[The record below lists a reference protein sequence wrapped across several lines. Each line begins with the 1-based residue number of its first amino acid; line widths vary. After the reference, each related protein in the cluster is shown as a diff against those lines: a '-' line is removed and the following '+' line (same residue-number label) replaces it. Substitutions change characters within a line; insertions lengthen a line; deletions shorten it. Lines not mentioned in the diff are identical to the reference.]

1 MKFFYKHCLQ
11 SPLLMLDC
19 NKEGKEKQ
27 CNNRWRDE
35 VKKIEVEEMAGRKRE
50 RGRKEF
56 ETSQERKKRER
67 DSSQT

>member
-1 MKFFYKHCLQ
+1 
-11 SPLLMLDC
+11 MLDC

-27 CNNRWRDE
+27 YKNRWRDG

-50 RGRKEF
+50 RGRKEL

-67 DSSQT
+67 KKDSSQT